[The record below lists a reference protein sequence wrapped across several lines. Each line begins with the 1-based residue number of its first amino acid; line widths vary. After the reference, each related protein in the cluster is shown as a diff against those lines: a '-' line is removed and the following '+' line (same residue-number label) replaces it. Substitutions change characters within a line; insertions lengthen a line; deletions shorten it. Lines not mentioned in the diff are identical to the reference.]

1 MSTASCLLT
10 ILAAVVYWQI
20 REIERVLGDIDPEDD
35 VPVDLLAHISPI
47 SWDNVVCSTENTNSD
62 QSWSRREALELYR
75 IRLHES
81 ACYPIYYPREASS

>member
-20 REIERVLGDIDPEDD
+20 REIERVLGDIDPEDG

-47 SWDNVVCSTENTNSD
+47 SWDNVVLYGEYKL
-62 QSWSRREALELYR
+62 RPELV
-75 IRLHES
+75 ETGS
-81 ACYPIYYPREASS
+81 A